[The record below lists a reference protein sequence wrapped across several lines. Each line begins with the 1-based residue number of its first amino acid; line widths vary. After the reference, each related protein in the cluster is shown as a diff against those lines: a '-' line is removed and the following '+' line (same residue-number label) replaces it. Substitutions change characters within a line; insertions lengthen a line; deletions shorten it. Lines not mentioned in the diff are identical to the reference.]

1 MMERS
6 LFSTR
11 GSQQKNFQK
20 SGASR
25 ESLGD
30 GYWEVEV
37 NLWSLQQISQLQEQ
51 RTRQVLH
58 KQRMRG
64 RLS

>member
-25 ESLGD
+25 ECLGD